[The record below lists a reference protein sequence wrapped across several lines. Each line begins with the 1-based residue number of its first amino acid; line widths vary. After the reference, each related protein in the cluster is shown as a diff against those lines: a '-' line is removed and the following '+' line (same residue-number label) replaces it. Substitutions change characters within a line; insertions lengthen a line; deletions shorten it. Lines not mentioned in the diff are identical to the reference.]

1 MIYGGSD
8 ELAKT
13 DIKFLLGWVLEY
25 GRLTILENLK
35 DQKNLINQK
44 YVGRYRLECIYR
56 EDLKKLPIL

>member
-13 DIKFLLGWVLEY
+13 GIKFLLGWVLEY

-56 EDLKKLPIL
+56 EDLKNLPIL